1 MRIEE
6 IYKRNHTKRPF
17 EIQKITDAVLKAM
30 ISVKVGTLKDAET
43 IAEKVK
49 KQITKKKNDIPHYI
63 PNVEEI
69 QDLVEQ
75 TLMKSEFL
83 DVAKA
88 YILYRNIQTK
98 KGKEIFLKEESH
110 SSHTNIQS
118 YMNTYLQ

>member
-30 ISVKVGTLKDAET
+30 ISVKVGTLEDAEI
-43 IAEKVK
+43 IANKVQNK
-49 KQITKKKNDIPHYI
+49 LLERKIDIPHYK

-98 KGKEIFLKEESH
+98 KEKEIF
-110 SSHTNIQS
+110 
-118 YMNTYLQ
+118 